1 MNWIKNFLKPK
12 IKSLFR
18 KRSSMKGAPELWS
31 ACECKQ
37 LIYRE
42 DLFKNLS
49 VCPNCGSH
57 HKIDARS
64 RFSIF
69 FDNKEF
75 EILPT
80 PLARID
86 DPLHFEA
93 KKKYSDQLK
102 DARKKTN
109 QSDSIL
115 VAHGKLNGMEVTSAA
130 MSFDFIGGS
139 LSQNSGEAF
148 IAGISR
154 AIEFK
159 TPFVVFSASGGARMQ
174 ENLISLV
181 QMPRTVLAVSELK
194 KANLPYLV
202 VMTNPTAG
210 GVTASF
216 AGLGDVAIAEP
227 GATVAFAG
235 ARVIRDTV
243 KEELPPN
250 FQESSWI
257 LENGGGLD
265 MVVERKYLRGTISI
279 LLQILLKKKEQT
291 ILETELETDDV
302 ESQINPKTS
311 KSQSA

>member
-18 KRSSMKGAPELWS
+18 KRSSVKGTPELWS
-31 ACECKQ
+31 TCECKQ

-69 FDNKEF
+69 FDHSEF

-80 PLARID
+80 PLSRLD
-86 DPLHFEA
+86 DPLNFQA
-93 KKKYSDQLK
+93 KKKYLDQLK
-102 DARKKTN
+102 DARRKTN

-115 VAHGKLNGMEVTSAA
+115 VAYGKLNGMEVTCAA

-159 TPFVVFSASGGARMQ
+159 TPFVIFTVSGGARMQ
-174 ENLISLV
+174 ENLMSLV

-216 AGLGDVAIAEP
+216 AGLGDIAIAEP

-235 ARVIRDTV
+235 ARVIKDTV
-243 KEELPPN
+243 KEELPLD
-250 FQESSWI
+250 FQKSSWI
-257 LENGGGLD
+257 LEHGGLD
-265 MVVERKYLRGTISI
+265 LIVERKYLRGTIST
-279 LLQILLKKKEQT
+279 LLQILLKKKET
-291 ILETELETDDV
+291 ADYSETETDDV
-302 ESQINPKTS
+302 ESQINPENP